1 MLSQTNTL
9 LSKLLAKFA
18 FSLSTINTNTNSPI
32 FFYQPKP
39 PESLKKLRKF

>member
-1 MLSQTNTL
+1 MLSQSSNL

-18 FSLSTINTNTNSPI
+18 LSLSIKNVNTNSSI
-32 FFYQPKP
+32 LFYQPKP